1 MGMGGGGDRGA
12 VNADINVTPMAD
24 VMLVMLIIFMV
35 VTPMLQKGAPVDLPK
50 TKNPL
55 DMQDADKDDAI
66 RVGIARDG
74 KFYLGTERIVVDDL
88 SQKVTEILQSREGGD
103 KTVYV
108 KADARASY
116 GDVVKVVDA
125 IRTAGVD
132 RVGLLS
138 EKLDEEIKK

>member
-1 MGMGGGGDRGA
+1 MGMGGGGERGA

-55 DMQDADKDDAI
+55 EMSEADKDDAI

-88 SQKVTEILQSREGGD
+88 AGKVTELLASREGD

-138 EKLDEEIKK
+138 EKLDEEVKK

>member
-50 TKNPL
+50 TKNPAE
-55 DMQDADKDDAI
+55 MTDADKDDAI

-74 KFYLGTERIVVDDL
+74 KFYLGQDRILIDDL
-88 SQKVTEILQSREGGD
+88 TSKVSDILKDRTGD

-108 KADARASY
+108 KGDARAKY
-116 GDVVKVVDA
+116 GDIVKVVDSVRA
-125 IRTAGVD
+125 AGVD
-132 RVGLLS
+132 KIGLLS
-138 EKLDEEIKK
+138 EKLDEQVNR

>member
-35 VTPMLQKGAPVDLPK
+35 VTPMLQKGAPVDLPR

-55 DMQDADKDDAI
+55 DMSDADKDDAI
-66 RVGIARDG
+66 RVGISRDG

-88 SQKVTEILQSREGGD
+88 TAKVTDILKDREGGD

-108 KADARASY
+108 KGDARAKY
-116 GDVVKVVDA
+116 GDIVKVVDA

-138 EKLDEEIKK
+138 EKLDEEVRK

>member
-55 DMQDADKDDAI
+55 DMADADKDDAI

-74 KFYLGTERIVVDDL
+74 KFYLGQERIVIDDL
-88 SQKVTEILQSREGGD
+88 TSKVSDILKDRTGD

-108 KADARASY
+108 KGDARAKY
-116 GDVVKVVDA
+116 GDIVKVVDSVRA
-125 IRTAGVD
+125 AGVD
-132 RVGLLS
+132 RIGLLS
-138 EKLDEEIKK
+138 EKLDEEIKR